1 MSSAHDRSD
10 HGRSGH
16 SHGGSGHSH
25 GGAAQAL
32 SAGGRHRSRLV
43 VALVLIGI
51 FFVVE
56 LIAGLL
62 SGSLALISDAGHMAA
77 DVVTLAAAL
86 GATILAV
93 RPDHSGR
100 RTFGS
105 YRLEVFASLLAVLI
119 MLGVAIFVVIGGIGR
134 IGREVH
140 IDTGPMLVVGV
151 LGLVVNLIVLRM
163 LQGGAAESLNVKGA
177 YLEVLADT
185 VGSVG
190 VIVAAVL
197 IRRTGASW
205 IDTAVALAVG
215 AFIAVRAVMLA
226 KEVLGVLGQA
236 APAGIDPSVVQ
247 SELEALDGVADVH
260 DLHLWTLT
268 SGMEVATVH
277 LVVASGVDPH
287 PVLDAAQELL
297 ESRHGIAHATVQ
309 TEPTDH
315 HGCLEIGW

>member
-1 MSSAHDRSD
+1 MT
-10 HGRSGH
+10 H
-16 SHGGSGHSH
+16 SHGSPAATGHA
-25 GGAAQAL
+25 GAA
-32 SAGGRHRSRLV
+32 HRWRLAV
-43 VALVLIGI
+43 AVALIGV

-86 GATILAV
+86 GATILAA
-93 RPDHSGR
+93 RPDLSGR
-100 RTFGS
+100 RTFGN

-119 MLGVAIFVVIGGIGR
+119 MLGVAVFVVIGGIGR
-134 IGREVH
+134 IGREVE

-151 LGLVVNLIVLRM
+151 LGLLVNLIVLRM

-190 VIVAAVL
+190 VIVAAIL
-197 IRRTGASW
+197 IRFTGASW
-205 IDTAVALAVG
+205 IDTVVALAVG
-215 AFIAVRAVMLA
+215 AFIAVRAVLLA
-226 KEVLGVLGQA
+226 KEVLSVLGQA
-236 APAGIDPSVVQ
+236 APAGIDPGVVQ
-247 SELEALDGVADVH
+247 SELEAIDGVADVH

-277 LVVASGVDPH
+277 LVVDPGVDPH

-297 ESRHGIAHATVQ
+297 ESRHG
-309 TEPTDH
+309 
-315 HGCLEIGW
+315 

>member
-1 MSSAHDRSD
+1 MT
-10 HGRSGH
+10 H
-16 SHGGSGHSH
+16 SHGTGPASGHA
-25 GGAAQAL
+25 GAA
-32 SAGGRHRSRLV
+32 HRWRLAIAV
-43 VALVLIGI
+43 VLIGV

-62 SGSLALISDAGHMAA
+62 SGSLALLSDAGHMAA

-86 GATILAV
+86 AATVLAA
-93 RPDHSGR
+93 RPDRSGR
-100 RTFGS
+100 RTFGN

-119 MLGVAIFVVIGGIGR
+119 MLGVATFVVIGGIGR

-140 IDTGPMLVVGV
+140 IDTGPMLVVGA
-151 LGLVVNLIVLRM
+151 LGLIVNLIVLKM
-163 LQGGAAESLNVKGA
+163 LHGGASESLNVKGA
-177 YLEVLADT
+177 YLEVMADT
-185 VGSVG
+185 VGSLG
-190 VIVAAVL
+190 VIVAAIL
-197 IRRTGASW
+197 IRATGASW

-215 AFIAVRAVMLA
+215 AFIAVRAVLLA

-236 APAGIDPSVVQ
+236 APAGIEPSRVQ
-247 SELEALDGVADVH
+247 ADLEALDGVADVH

-277 LVVASGVDPH
+277 LVVGPGADPH

-297 ESRHGIAHATVQ
+297 QARHGIAHATVQ

-315 HGCLEIGW
+315 HGCLEVGW

>member
-1 MSSAHDRSD
+1 MT
-10 HGRSGH
+10 HGHGSVPAAGH
-16 SHGGSGHSH
+16 A
-25 GGAAQAL
+25 GAA
-32 SAGGRHRSRLV
+32 HRWRLAV
-43 VALVLIGI
+43 AVALIGV

-86 GATILAV
+86 SATVLAA
-93 RPDHSGR
+93 RPDRSGR
-100 RTFGS
+100 RTFGN

-119 MLGVAIFVVIGGIGR
+119 MLGVALFVVIGGIGR
-134 IGREVH
+134 FGSAVE

-151 LGLVVNLIVLRM
+151 LGLIVNLIVLRM
-163 LQGGAAESLNVKGA
+163 LQGGAGESLNVKGA

-190 VIVAAVL
+190 VVVAALL
-197 IRRTGASW
+197 IRWTGATW

-215 AFIAVRAVMLA
+215 AFIAVRAVILA
-226 KEVLGVLGQA
+226 KEVLGVLGQS
-236 APAGIDPSVVQ
+236 APRDIDPSRVQ
-247 SELEALDGVADVH
+247 SELEEIDGVADVH

-277 LVVASGVDPH
+277 LVVAPGVDPH

>member
-1 MSSAHDRSD
+1 MT
-10 HGRSGH
+10 HGHGSVPAAGH
-16 SHGGSGHSH
+16 A
-25 GGAAQAL
+25 GAA
-32 SAGGRHRSRLV
+32 HRWRLAV
-43 VALVLIGI
+43 AVALIGV

-86 GATILAV
+86 SATVLAA
-93 RPDHSGR
+93 RPDRSGR
-100 RTFGS
+100 RTFGN

-119 MLGVAIFVVIGGIGR
+119 MLGVALFVVIGGIGR
-134 IGREVH
+134 IGSAVE
-140 IDTGPMLVVGV
+140 IDTGSMLVVGV
-151 LGLVVNLIVLRM
+151 LGLIVNLIVLRM
-163 LQGGAAESLNVKGA
+163 LQGGAGESLNVKGA

-190 VIVAAVL
+190 VVVAALL
-197 IRRTGASW
+197 IRWTGATW

-215 AFIAVRAVMLA
+215 AFIAVRAVILA
-226 KEVLGVLGQA
+226 KEVLGVLGQS
-236 APAGIDPSVVQ
+236 APRDIDPSRVQ
-247 SELEALDGVADVH
+247 SELEEIDGVADVH

-277 LVVASGVDPH
+277 LVVAPGVDPH